1 MNVFIV
7 GIKWQKRYDPLK
19 MISHRYCNRLHKDQH
34 SSQIKTEINGVQ
46 RLLSGASI
54 KTSEQKKT
62 RYAQS
67 LA

>member
-1 MNVFIV
+1 MNVFIG

-19 MISHRYCNRLHKDQH
+19 MISLRYCNRLHKDQH

-54 KTSEQKKT
+54 KTS
-62 RYAQS
+62 
-67 LA
+67 